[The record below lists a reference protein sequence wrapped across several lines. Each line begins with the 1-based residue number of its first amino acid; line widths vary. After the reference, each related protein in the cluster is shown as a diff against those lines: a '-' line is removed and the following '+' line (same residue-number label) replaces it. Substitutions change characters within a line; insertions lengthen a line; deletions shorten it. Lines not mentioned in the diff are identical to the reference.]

1 MIQDTAPISEISHA
15 IQMAVAPVF
24 LLSGV
29 AALIGVL
36 TTRLSRII
44 DRARVLEGQERA
56 AGHPVPELHEELL
69 HLSQRARLV
78 SWSISLCTTSALTIC
93 ALIAVLFIGNSLSFH
108 VAQLVSVLFVFCM
121 AALFTALVCF
131 LREIYIATQAMR
143 IGPK

>member
-44 DRARVLEGQERA
+44 DRARVLEGQEKA
-56 AGHPVPELHEELL
+56 AGIRCRSCTRNCFIC
-69 HLSQRARLV
+69 LSARV
-78 SWSISLCTTSALTIC
+78 W
-93 ALIAVLFIGNSLSFH
+93 
-108 VAQLVSVLFVFCM
+108 
-121 AALFTALVCF
+121 
-131 LREIYIATQAMR
+131 
-143 IGPK
+143 